1 MEDGSWLNPQER
13 QRYEIIKKEINDLL
27 KKHSYLSEKV
37 SKKTITEKENG
48 QRLLTLK
55 KHKELDQEIK
65 LLRAKKLQGLVDKI

>member
-1 MEDGSWLNPQER
+1 MEDGSWLKPEER
-13 QRYEIIKKEINDLL
+13 KRYDIIKKEIADLL

-55 KHKELDQEIK
+55 KHKELDLEIK